1 MGVWLM
7 MAAACALFVAPDTTE
22 SIIEKESGGNVFAVH
37 VNGLD
42 KRQQPTPV
50 TAAAAVDA
58 ARYFIT
64 HGYSVDLGLMQ
75 VNSRNLG
82 TFHASLADAFVPCR
96 NIEMGA
102 TILAADYAEA
112 ARKTGP
118 GLTALLAALSAYNTG
133 NFYDGFLN
141 GYVSQYSYIPAGLMS
156 YAQAEHARVAQYHPA
171 HVAVKVMPAP
181 ERVTQMKKV
190 ERHTENRLM
199 FFD

>member
-1 MGVWLM
+1 MGVWFM
-7 MAAACALFVAPDTTE
+7 MAAACAAFVAPDTTE
-22 SIIEKESGGNVFAVH
+22 SIIGRESGGNAFAVH

-42 KRQQPTPV
+42 RHQQPTPSNV
-50 TAAAAVDA
+50 AEAVDA
-58 ARYFIT
+58 ARHFIAQ
-64 HGYSVDLGLMQ
+64 GYSVDLGLMQ
-75 VNSRNLG
+75 VNSRNLT
-82 TFHASLADAFVPCR
+82 TFHASLTDAFVPCR

-156 YAQAEHARVAQYHPA
+156 YAQTEHARVAKYHPA
-171 HVAVKVMPAP
+171 QISVKVMPAP
-181 ERVTQMKKV
+181 ERVAQMKKV